1 MRYNELKTLK
11 GYAKLTNREMSVLDS
26 FADGLK
32 FREAAREAGIS
43 VKGIGTVLLKCR
55 QKVGAQDNQ
64 SLIRGYIEWV
74 EG

>member
-1 MRYNELKTLK
+1 
-11 GYAKLTNREMSVLDS
+11 MSVLDS

-32 FREAAREAGIS
+32 FRDAAREAGIS